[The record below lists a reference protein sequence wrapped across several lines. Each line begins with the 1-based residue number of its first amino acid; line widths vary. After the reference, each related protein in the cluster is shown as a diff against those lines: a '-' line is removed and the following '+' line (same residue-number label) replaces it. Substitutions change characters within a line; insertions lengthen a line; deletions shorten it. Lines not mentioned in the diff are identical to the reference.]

1 MPSTADAGKRGYLR
15 ENFRFV
21 RLKDSRAQ
29 QIGYHYH
36 EFDKVILLLGGKV
49 TYVVEGVTYFLQ
61 PWDLL
66 LVPHDR
72 IHRPIIDPSEP
83 YERVV
88 LWLGQDW
95 LRQRSA
101 EEAPLD
107 ACLQEAVR
115 RNFHLLRIPPAD
127 RPAYLQLFQSLESAL
142 RSEDFGHRQMAD
154 LLCQQLLLTLSRD
167 MLRSQRETHR
177 ESYRLDPK
185 MDEILQYIAAHLA
198 EDLSV
203 DGLAGRF
210 YLSRYYLMHRFKE
223 VRGGFVLQSLPFDV
237 RKSTMALFMAEVLY
251 RLVREYDEP
260 NEALFDFV
268 WNCVGALDSMDEGVA
283 NFHLWFLANLSRFL
297 GFCPGNEYASGD
309 WFDIREGLYTK
320 IRPAHV
326 SYMNREC
333 ACMLRDFLECDV
345 RCLSE
350 IGLNR
355 GQRVEFLNAVLVYF
369 GYHLDAI
376 SAVQSV
382 RILREVF

>member
-1 MPSTADAGKRGYLR
+1 MPERMDAGKRGYLR

-36 EFDKVILLLGGKV
+36 EFDKIILLLGGKV

-95 LRQRSA
+95 LRRRSA

-107 ACLQEAVR
+107 TCLQEAVR

-127 RPAYLQLFQSLESAL
+127 RPAYLQLLQSLESAL
-142 RSEDFGHRQMAD
+142 WSEEFGYRQMAD
-154 LLCQQLLLTLSRD
+154 LLCQQLLLTVSRD
-167 MLRSQRETHR
+167 MLRSQAKESHR

-185 MDEILQYIAAHLA
+185 MDEILQYIATHLG
-198 EDLSV
+198 EELSV

-210 YLSRYYLMHRFKE
+210 YLSRYYLMHRFKAVTGYSLHQYITQKRLLLAGE
-223 VRGGFVLQSLPFDV
+223 LLRQGTPVMKAAEQAGFRDYSTFLRAFQATFRMSPRQFLQGRETSPVR
-237 RKSTMALFMAEVLY
+237 
-251 RLVREYDEP
+251 
-260 NEALFDFV
+260 
-268 WNCVGALDSMDEGVA
+268 
-283 NFHLWFLANLSRFL
+283 
-297 GFCPGNEYASGD
+297 
-309 WFDIREGLYTK
+309 DI
-320 IRPAHV
+320 
-326 SYMNREC
+326 
-333 ACMLRDFLECDV
+333 D
-345 RCLSE
+345 
-350 IGLNR
+350 
-355 GQRVEFLNAVLVYF
+355 
-369 GYHLDAI
+369 
-376 SAVQSV
+376 
-382 RILREVF
+382 